1 VGPLDEL
8 GHHINELLEELGG
21 VDMWNFGWGSITT
34 YSIWIIIAF
43 LVVFAVF
50 WIVKSRVSL
59 VPKKGPVA
67 AIEAAVDYVRKEIG
81 YGVLGSQKAVDKHMP
96 FIFTIF
102 FFILGANLIGLI
114 PGAKAASGTFSAT
127 LVLAVI
133 SFVYFNYY
141 GIKHSGVLLY
151 VKNIAPAGI
160 MPGLNVVVW
169 LIELMS
175 LLLRVVTLSVRLF
188 ANMYAG
194 HIVLGAFSIL
204 TTLFVFPV
212 INDFTLA
219 HLGQGTAAIAWMVLL
234 VAMYAMEALVAFIQ
248 AYVFALLSAVYVM
261 LATSEH

>member
-8 GHHINELLEELGG
+8 GHHIDELLEELGG
-21 VDMWNFGWGSITT
+21 VDMWTFSWGSITT
-34 YSIWIIIAF
+34 YSVWIVIAF
-43 LVVFAVF
+43 LVVLAVF
-50 WIVKSRVSL
+50 WMVSSRVSL

-67 AIEAAVDYVRKEIG
+67 AIEAAVDYIRKEIG
-81 YGVLGSQKAVDKHMP
+81 YGVLGNQAAVDKHMP
-96 FIFTIF
+96 FIFTVF

-127 LVLAVI
+127 LVLALI
-133 SFVYFNYY
+133 SFIYFNYY
-141 GIKHSGVLLY
+141 GIKHSGILRY

-212 INDFTLA
+212 INEFTLA
-219 HLGQGTAAIAWMVLL
+219 NLGTGAASIAWMFLL
-234 VAMYAMEALVAFIQ
+234 VIMYAMELLVAFIQ
-248 AYVFALLSAVYVM
+248 AYVFALLSAVYIM

>member
-8 GHHINELLEELGG
+8 GHHIDELRTELGG
-21 VDMWNFGWGSITT
+21 EEMWSFGWGSITT
-34 YSIWIIIAF
+34 YSVWIIIAL
-43 LVVFAVF
+43 LVVFALF
-50 WIVKSRVSL
+50 WVVKSRVSL
-59 VPKKGPVA
+59 VPRKGPVA
-67 AIEAAVDYVRKEIG
+67 AIEAAVDYVRREIG
-81 YGVLGSQKAVDKHMP
+81 YGVLGNEEAVNRHMP

-127 LVLAVI
+127 LVLALI
-133 SFVYFNYY
+133 SFIYFNYY
-141 GIKHSGVLLY
+141 GIKHSGVLRYL
-151 VKNIAPAGI
+151 KNVAPSGI

-194 HIVLGAFSIL
+194 HIVLGAFSLL
-204 TTLFVFPV
+204 TTLFVFPM
-212 INDFTLA
+212 INEFTLA
-219 HLGQGTAAIAWMVLL
+219 NLGTGAASIAWMLLL
-234 VAMYAMEALVAFIQ
+234 VAMYAMELLVAFIQ
-248 AYVFALLSAVYVM
+248 AYVFALLSAVYIM